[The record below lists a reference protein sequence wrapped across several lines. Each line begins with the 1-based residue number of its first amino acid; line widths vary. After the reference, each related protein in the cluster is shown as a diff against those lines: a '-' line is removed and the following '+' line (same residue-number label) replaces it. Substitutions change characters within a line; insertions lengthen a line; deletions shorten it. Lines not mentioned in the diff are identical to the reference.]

1 VRAGSLSCMT
11 RGRKSGNFRR
21 VESVVVDETDLA
33 QDFDDV
39 AEEAASRSL
48 AAAVAKAHGVRA
60 SVSAQ
65 RLLEILTDPDVTLG
79 ELSRAIEVDSS
90 LAARVLRVV
99 NSSAYG
105 LRVRVRKIS
114 VAVTLLGLKRLNE
127 IATAAAVLDWFEHDS
142 QRVPEIFRHSSA
154 TASLARHIATR
165 AGLPPEEMYT
175 CGLLHDYGKLIMMQA
190 VGESY
195 ASLVGGEAGDDD
207 EVCAR
212 ERAIYGYDHAILG
225 ARMLAEWNLPEPL
238 PSVISLH
245 HQPARAWRVGGA
257 LGLMVAA
264 LRLAER
270 LAHEFDRAMPIDDA
284 WVDGV
289 ARDEN
294 VQRLGLARGDLHRFC
309 LDLHLTWLESQQP
322 VTPDDPTRGPLPAPR
337 PGGGLGRVGEAVAQV
352 VARDLWRAKSIAVAV
367 ALVSLAVGCAG
378 TVALLNGRALDEF
391 LRELLGSTSHVLGAL
406 ALVGLLVAVAATAP
420 AALAAAKRR

>member
-1 VRAGSLSCMT
+1 MT
-11 RGRKSGNFRR
+11 GRRISGNFRR
-21 VESVVVDETDLA
+21 VESAVVDEIDLA
-33 QDFDDV
+33 QELDEV

-60 SVSAQ
+60 SVSAR
-65 RLLEILTDPDVTLG
+65 RLLEILGNPNVTLG

-114 VAVTLLGLKRLNE
+114 VAVALLGLKRLNE
-127 IATAAAVLDWFEHDS
+127 IATAAAVLDWFEQDS

-154 TASLARHIATR
+154 AASLARHIAVR

-190 VGESY
+190 D
-195 ASLVGGEAGDDD
+195 GEAYARLLGASADDD

-212 ERAIYGYDHAILG
+212 ERAAHGYDHAILG

-245 HQPARAWRVGGA
+245 HQPERAWRVGGA
-257 LGLMVAA
+257 VGPMVAA
-264 LRLAER
+264 LRLADR
-270 LAHEFDRAMPIDDA
+270 LAHEFDRGMPIDDA
-284 WVDGV
+284 WVDEL
-289 ARDEN
+289 ARDES
-294 VQRLGLARGDLHRFC
+294 VRRLSLARGDFHRFC

-322 VTPDDPTRGPLPAPR
+322 VSPVEASEGRGGAPLPV
-337 PGGGLGRVGEAVAQV
+337 GGLGQVGEPVRRAVS
-352 VARDLWRAKSIAVAV
+352 RDWWRAKSVAVAV
-367 ALVSLAVGCAG
+367 ALVSLALGCAG
-378 TVALLNGRALDEF
+378 VVALLNGRSLDEC
-391 LRELLGSTSHVLGAL
+391 LDALPGSKGSLL
-406 ALVGLLVAVAATAP
+406 
-420 AALAAAKRR
+420 AALAFVAAVPAVLSAARRR

>member
-1 VRAGSLSCMT
+1 MT

-21 VESVVVDETDLA
+21 VQPVVVDEIDLA
-33 QDFDDV
+33 QDFDDL

-60 SVSAQ
+60 SVSAR
-65 RLLEILTDPDVTLG
+65 RLLEILSNPDVTLG

-142 QRVPEIFRHSSA
+142 QRAPEIFRHSSA

-175 CGLLHDYGKLIMMQA
+175 CGLLHDYGKLIMLQA
-190 VGESY
+190 GGESY
-195 ASLVGGEAGDDD
+195 APLVGSGSGDDD

-212 ERAIYGYDHAILG
+212 ERAIHGYDHAILG

-245 HQPARAWRVGGA
+245 HQAARAWRVGGA
-257 LGLMVAA
+257 VALMVAA

-322 VTPDDPTRGPLPAPR
+322 VTLDEPSGGPLPASR
-337 PGGGLGRVGEAVAQV
+337 PAGGLGRVGEAVAQV
-352 VARDLWRAKSIAVAV
+352 VARDWWRAKSVAVAV
-367 ALVSLAVGCAG
+367 ALVSLAVACAG
-378 TVALLNGRALDEF
+378 AVALLNGRPLDEF
-391 LRELLGSTSHVLGAL
+391 LRELLGSTSHAIAAV
-406 ALVGLLVAVAATAP
+406 ALVGLLVAVVVTAP
-420 AALAAAKRR
+420 AALSAAKRR

>member
-1 VRAGSLSCMT
+1 MT
-11 RGRKSGNFRR
+11 RRRISGNFRR
-21 VESVVVDETDLA
+21 VESAVVDEIDLA
-33 QDFDDV
+33 QEFDDV

-65 RLLEILTDPDVTLG
+65 RLLEILGNPDVTLG

-127 IATAAAVLDWFEHDS
+127 IATAAAVLDWFEQDS

-175 CGLLHDYGKLIMMQA
+175 CGLLHDYGKLIMLQA
-190 VGESY
+190 DGESY
-195 ASLVGGEAGDDD
+195 ARLLGAAAGDDD

-212 ERAIYGYDHAILG
+212 ERAAHGYDHAILG

-257 LGLMVAA
+257 VGLMVAA
-264 LRLAER
+264 LRLADR
-270 LAHEFDRAMPIDDA
+270 LAREFDRAMPIDDA
-284 WVDGV
+284 WVDEI

-294 VQRLGLARGDLHRFC
+294 VRRLSLVRGDFHRFC

-322 VTPDDPTRGPLPAPR
+322 VRPVDASEGPEGASLPVGPA
-337 PGGGLGRVGEAVAQV
+337 GLVGEPVRRA
-352 VARDLWRAKSIAVAV
+352 VARDWWRAKSVAVAV
-367 ALVSLAVGCAG
+367 ALVSLALGCG
-378 TVALLNGRALDEF
+378 GLVALLNGRSLDEC
-391 LRELLGSTSHVLGAL
+391 LDELPGSTSHLLAAL
-406 ALVGLLVAVAATAP
+406 ALLAFVVAAP
-420 AALAAAKRR
+420 AVLSAVRRR